1 MIELGWH
8 ARHRELETLLDVADD
23 IPTAGDAGDARAHLR
38 TCHRCAR
45 QLTDY
50 LLITNRLR
58 RWGADVRA
66 IEPPPDAWSR
76 LRDRVARDDGARRR
90 RTRTSSVT
98 GGLLAPL
105 MVTAV
110 VVAVLGSFGE
120 VLGPAAQP
128 IASVGDVSAR
138 DGDALATSASGILPP
153 ADGRR
158 PVDLARPTQPVE
170 ASDLAPDPATDR
182 GSRDDRRAG
191 PSVREAS
198 PSAAM
203 EPAPQAVQPPSS
215 PPPRSGSFTKR

>member
-1 MIELGWH
+1 MIGLGWH

-23 IPTAGDAGDARAHLR
+23 IPTAADAGDARAHLR

-50 LLITNRLR
+50 PLITNRLR
-58 RWGADVRA
+58 RWADVRA
-66 IEPPPDAWSR
+66 VEPPPDAWSR
-76 LRDRVARDDGARRR
+76 LRDRVARDSGARRR
-90 RTRTSSVT
+90 RTPTSAT
-98 GGLLAPL
+98 GALLAPL

-110 VVAVLGSFGE
+110 VLAVLGSFGE

-138 DGDALATSASGILPP
+138 DGGALATSASGILPP

-158 PVDLARPTQPVE
+158 PVDLARPTQAIE
-170 ASDLAPDPATDR
+170 ASDLALDPVTDR
-182 GSRDDRRAG
+182 GSRDDRRPG

-198 PSAAM
+198 PSPAM